1 MRKNAFTHTPRLGV
15 VWDSKHDICM
25 PSRRAHCTVLPT
37 KTSLQC
43 IHCTGIS
50 PSFLRAGSQVSSTRF
65 INSLVL
71 VIFRV
76 VTLSIVS
83 LSLIAQCHLALISP
97 SDRAFSCMTLSH
109 HRTYIMYADS
119 DRRIWRS
126 QVGPLCAIFRCCL

>member
-1 MRKNAFTHTPRLGV
+1 VRKNAFTHTPGLGV
-15 VWDSKHDICM
+15 VWDSKHDVCT
-25 PSRRAHCTVLPT
+25 PSRRAHHTVLPT

-65 INSLVL
+65 VNSSVL
-71 VIFRV
+71 VIFRA

-83 LSLIAQCHLALISP
+83 LSLITRCHLALISP
-97 SDRAFSCMTLSH
+97 SDRDFSCMTLSH
-109 HRTYIMYADS
+109 HRTHIMYADS

-126 QVGPLCAIFRCCL
+126 RVGPLCAVFRRCL